1 MKHTILAF
9 AFVTLATP
17 AMAQQPS
24 AALRLPRAAV
34 EGHEHH
40 GQPAQAAGAAGQ
52 QPPAQPQAVTPPDK
66 MDESRPPGTDAF
78 VKIALETSPR
88 HHEWVDIKMNDGTI
102 VKSFVVFPES
112 KDRTGVV
119 IVIHENRGLNDWA
132 RSVADQLAEDGFIA
146 IAPDLLSG
154 KGPGG
159 GNTDSIPPDQATRAI
174 GQLTNDE
181 VNKRLDAVR
190 EYAIQMPPGNGRV
203 GMVGFCWGGGK
214 VFQYA
219 AHRPGLN
226 AGVVYYG
233 SAPAPALLERIVTP
247 ILGLFGE
254 QDARVN
260 TTINAALP
268 ILNKDREILKAHMF
282 RGAGHGFLRQQFG
295 REANLKASE
304 DAWPLT
310 IRFLREHLK

>member
-1 MKHTILAF
+1 MKQALLALAF
-9 AFVTLATP
+9 AA
-17 AMAQQPS
+17 
-24 AALRLPRAAV
+24 AAV
-34 EGHEHH
+34 PVAAQHEQH
-40 GQPAQAAGAAGQ
+40 GAMPQAGQAAVA
-52 QPPAQPQAVTPPDK
+52 PPQAVTPPAK
-66 MDESRPPGTDAF
+66 MNDSLPPGTDEF
-78 VKIALETSPR
+78 VRTALQTSPR
-88 HHEWVDIKMNDGTI
+88 HHEWVDIRMSDGTI

-112 KDRTGVV
+112 KSRAGVV

-132 RSVADQLAEDGFIA
+132 RAVADQLAEDGFIA
-146 IAPDLLSG
+146 IAPDMLSG

-174 GQLTNDE
+174 GELTNDE
-181 VNKRLDAVR
+181 VNLRLDAVR
-190 EYAIQMPPGNGRV
+190 EYAIQMPAANGRV

-214 VFQYA
+214 VFRYA

-233 SAPAPALLERIVTP
+233 VAPEPALLERIVTP
-247 ILGLFGE
+247 LLGLFGE

-268 ILNKDREILKAHMF
+268 ILNKDGEVLKAHMF

-295 REANLKASE
+295 RAANLEAAE
-304 DAWPLT
+304 EAWPLT
-310 IRFLREHLK
+310 IRFLKEHLR